1 MADEKPKHA
10 GGRPRGSRTSKPVRR
25 LRSVEPPKEKRPE
38 KKTLKKKPGEGGGGR
53 A

>member
-1 MADEKPKHA
+1 MTGK
-10 GGRPRGSRTSKPVRR
+10 GRPKGSKTAKPVRR
-25 LRSVEPPKEKRPE
+25 LRSVEPKTEKQPE